1 MLESAVVFDSMEECV
16 DLLSELEKSL
26 NDDVKVKGR
35 FGSVDDTKTTKVI
48 VFNISGVIQRKAL

>member
-1 MLESAVVFDSMEECV
+1 MRRSF
-16 DLLSELEKSL
+16 SELEKSL

-48 VFNISGVIQRKAL
+48 VFNISGVIQRKSSLKSFRIVLNA